1 MLFDSEL
8 YVRCSKALSKSQT
21 RKPKRQSIM
30 SSNRP
35 LFRAKWCG
43 IPFIEIALLLTT
55 FAVDCFSE
63 SDVEL
68 IYVIVLL
75 SFIGLLPLS
84 FVPIRIIYV
93 DILFLLLGVAG
104 YLIIKYSGETAGV
117 GLGWICMLL
126 LGLGVSGVC
135 CLIRRVLAITLLC
148 R

>member
-1 MLFDSEL
+1 
-8 YVRCSKALSKSQT
+8 
-21 RKPKRQSIM
+21 M

-55 FAVDCFSE
+55 FAVDHFSE
-63 SDVEL
+63 SDVE
-68 IYVIVLL
+68 IFYVIVLL

-84 FVPIRIIYV
+84 FVPIRVFFV
-93 DILFLLLGVAG
+93 DILFLLMGVAG

-135 CLIRRVLAITLLC
+135 CLIRRVLALILVC